1 MVGVQVP
8 PLRERVEDIAPLARV
23 FLARMAARITVPSLA
38 PPRADAGPTNAERE
52 RLITALEQ
60 CRWNQGRAAVSLRMS
75 RTTLWGKLR
84 EHQVDI

>member
-1 MVGVQVP
+1 M
-8 PLRERVEDIAPLARV
+8 RVLSLALGPEV
-23 FLARMAARITVPSLA
+23 LADELAASITVPSLA

-52 RLITALEQ
+52 RLTTALEQ
-60 CRWNQGRAAVSLRMS
+60 CRWNQGRAAVSLGMS